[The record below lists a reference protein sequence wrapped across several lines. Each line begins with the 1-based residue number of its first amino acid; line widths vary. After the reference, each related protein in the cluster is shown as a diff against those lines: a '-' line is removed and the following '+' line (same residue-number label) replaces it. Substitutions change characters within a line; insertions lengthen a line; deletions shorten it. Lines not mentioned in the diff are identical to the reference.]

1 MSPTPPDPRKFGAP
15 AALGNRRE
23 PAGDP
28 ALGCE
33 LCQAGQ
39 SSTAG
44 CRRPWWILAILA
56 VAVAACGSS
65 KSEGTGAGWSPS
77 DGSSLDLSWSGGG
90 DVQPTAGQDADASGV
105 DSVPTAKPDS
115 AGADTSKPDTTSA
128 DSSAADLAPTDAGAD
143 PDASEGD
150 TAVPQGVCGDG
161 ACTAGETWSTCWI
174 DCPPPP
180 SVCGDGVCTPGE
192 NAIAC
197 QIDCDPDTVGV
208 IACLKKAC
216 ASATSTC
223 LASTECT
230 SFLANSAQCLA
241 NCVDSN
247 CVGFCKDMA
256 DQNPS
261 AGAVA
266 ACGFSGCVAATAGTI
281 CGDGTCDPG
290 ETTSNCAPDC
300 PAPASSGGCG
310 NGSCDSGETAA
321 TCPLDCDADFAKA
334 WACGAAKCPAEAAA
348 CKADPGCLD
357 ALTKTTNCMKQ
368 CGTGSSCVG
377 QCRGPV
383 LGNSKALSFAM
394 CGLQNCQ

>member
-1 MSPTPPDPRKFGAP
+1 MNRRSGELAASTRWFL
-15 AALGNRRE
+15 ALG
-23 PAGDP
+23 
-28 ALGCE
+28 
-33 LCQAGQ
+33 
-39 SSTAG
+39 
-44 CRRPWWILAILA
+44 A
-56 VAVAACGSS
+56 VAIAACGSG
-65 KSEGTGAGWSPS
+65 KSEGTGVGWSPS
-77 DGSSLDLSWSGGG
+77 DGSALDLSWSGGG
-90 DVQPTAGQDADASGV
+90 DVQPAPGQDGGAGDAGSV
-105 DSVPTAKPDS
+105 DTAKPD
-115 AGADTSKPDTTSA
+115 AADTSKPDSIPA
-128 DSSAADLAPTDAGAD
+128 DSAGPDSPPASDVGD
-143 PDASEGD
+143 PDTAESD
-150 TAVPQGVCGDG
+150 TAVPEAVCGDS
-161 ACTAGETWSTCWI
+161 ACTAGETWATCWI

-197 QIDCDPDTVGV
+197 QIDCDADTVGV
-208 IACLKKAC
+208 IACLKKSC
-216 ASATSTC
+216 ASATATC
-223 LASTECT
+223 LGNSECT
-230 SFLANSAQCLA
+230 SFLANAAQCLA

-247 CVGFCKDMA
+247 CVGFCKEMA
-256 DQNPS
+256 DQNPA

-266 ACGFSGCVAATAGTI
+266 ACGFAGCVAATAGTI

-300 PAPASSGGCG
+300 PPPPSNGGCG
-310 NGSCDSGETAA
+310 NGSCDSGESAA

-357 ALTKTTNCMKQ
+357 ALTKSTNCIKQ

>member
-1 MSPTPPDPRKFGAP
+1 MSWRSRQL
-15 AALGNRRE
+15 AA
-23 PAGDP
+23 
-28 ALGCE
+28 
-33 LCQAGQ
+33 
-39 SSTAG
+39 SS
-44 CRRPWWILAILA
+44 RQILALA
-56 VAVAACGSS
+56 VAVAAAACGSG
-65 KSEGTGAGWSPS
+65 KSEGTGVGWAPG
-77 DGSSLDLSWSGGG
+77 DGSALDLSWSSGS
-90 DVQPTAGQDADASGV
+90 DIKPATGQDGSAGDGAPAD
-105 DSVPTAKPDS
+105 TAKPDT
-115 AGADTSKPDTTSA
+115 AG
-128 DSSAADLAPTDAGAD
+128 
-143 PDASEGD
+143 GD
-150 TAVPQGVCGDG
+150 TAKLDSAVPDSAGGDAAPAGDLGDPDTGESDIANPEAVCGDS
-161 ACTAGETWSTCWI
+161 ACTAGETWATCWI

-197 QIDCDPDTVGV
+197 QVDCDADTVGV
-208 IACLKKAC
+208 IACLKKSC
-216 ASATSTC
+216 SSATTAC
-223 LASTECT
+223 LASPECT
-230 SFLANSAQCLA
+230 SFLANASQCLA

-247 CVGFCKDMA
+247 CVDFCKEMA

-266 ACGFSGCVAATAGTI
+266 SCGFAGCVAATAGTV
-281 CGDGTCDPG
+281 CGDGTCDTG
-290 ETTSNCAPDC
+290 ETTANCAPDC
-300 PAPASSGGCG
+300 PAPPVSGGCG
-310 NGSCDSGETAA
+310 NGTCDSGEAAA